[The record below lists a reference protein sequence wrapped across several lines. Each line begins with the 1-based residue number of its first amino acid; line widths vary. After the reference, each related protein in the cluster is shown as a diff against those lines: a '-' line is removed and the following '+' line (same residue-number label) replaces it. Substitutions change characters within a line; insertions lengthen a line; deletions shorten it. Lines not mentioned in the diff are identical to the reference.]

1 MFEAMM
7 RRAVVFAVW
16 DSSMVVSASSEPKED
31 DWETSEVQRRK
42 VAANA
47 VTVEAM
53 LTME

>member
-1 MFEAMM
+1 M

-16 DSSMVVSASSEPKED
+16 DSLTVVSASSEPKED
-31 DWETSEVQRRK
+31 DWETSEVQRRE
-42 VAANA
+42 VAANG